1 MLAAASARYALR
13 CGFRNTA
20 VPLSFHPHLPVF
32 EVFALPYRDAA
43 LQLIDGF
50 QRGGEGC
57 LAMRRGD
64 HDGHAGFADQHP
76 SEAVDHAHVPD
87 VEASGELA
95 PYLRHDLQ
103 RHRFVAFV
111 IQAARA
117 PAAGV
122 VARHAFEGDYRAV
135 PSAQYVRRQFAG
147 VNGLARER
155 EEVAVFRGLPQE
167 HATAAAYRREQRDFV
182 ALAHRVSGT
191 AELLIAGHHDAGGHL
206 AHAREA
212 RGAGVE
218 DVARGGAL
226 GEVEALFR
234 RAGHL
239 AEHAKEQY
247 AHLHGSPAV

>member
-57 LAMRRGD
+57 PAIRRGD

-95 PYLRHDLQ
+95 PDLRHDLQ

-191 AELLIAGHHDAGGHL
+191 AELLIAGSAKARNSGLESVRTSVAGFAVRARAASPGCFPVRCWMGRSWWWAAAGGSDS
-206 AHAREA
+206 AAQA
-212 RGAGVE
+212 A
-218 DVARGGAL
+218 A
-226 GEVEALFR
+226 
-234 RAGHL
+234 
-239 AEHAKEQY
+239 
-247 AHLHGSPAV
+247 